1 MERAS
6 SSSSNMIESPFGIG
20 IEMVDIKC
28 MF

>member
-6 SSSSNMIESPFGIG
+6 SFSSNMIESPSGIG
-20 IEMVDIKC
+20 IEMFDIKC